1 MIFRG
6 FSIKNEPI
14 VCPQKLNIEPTE
26 PPKIELNLKTNQVR
40 LITLAR
46 LQPETWRGD
55 ATYSSKNKLS
65 LERID
70 DWHIFLHIQIWW
82 WSMSFDKYCM
92 CYSNHLVGWKKKKKS
107 KNLNFLAVIRPLT
120 FKWKSPTYLC
130 TYLSYTPSMVFKK
143 LVTHFWYS

>member
-70 DWHIFLHIQIWW
+70 DWHIFLHIRI
-82 WSMSFDKYCM
+82 
-92 CYSNHLVGWKKKKKS
+92 
-107 KNLNFLAVIRPLT
+107 
-120 FKWKSPTYLC
+120 
-130 TYLSYTPSMVFKK
+130 
-143 LVTHFWYS
+143 